1 VDYIILE
8 DTDISQSVWE
18 EATLQE
24 NDDDMNAKR
33 IRMDVIVAHL
43 SGMTAPGS
51 NSLRF
56 PRLSRVLQLIMII
69 PHSNADEERVFS
81 LIRKNK
87 TCFRPNLDPDITL
100 QNLIMVKLAIPKP
113 CQDYETRWFCFVTGE
128 KSHLDLQQGPQK
140 LNRLMLT
147 FLKLVVLPEINIV
160 GINYLIKFVQFCCEI
175 SILALQY
182 HTQQYH
188 SFPEGLSLETY
199 PQGNISEG

>member
-24 NDDDMNAKR
+24 NDDDTNAKR

-81 LIRKNK
+81 SYQKE
-87 TCFRPNLDPDITL
+87 
-100 QNLIMVKLAIPKP
+100 QNMFPS
-113 CQDYETRWFCFVTGE
+113 
-128 KSHLDLQQGPQK
+128 KS
-140 LNRLMLT
+140 
-147 FLKLVVLPEINIV
+147 
-160 GINYLIKFVQFCCEI
+160 
-175 SILALQY
+175 
-182 HTQQYH
+182 
-188 SFPEGLSLETY
+188 
-199 PQGNISEG
+199 